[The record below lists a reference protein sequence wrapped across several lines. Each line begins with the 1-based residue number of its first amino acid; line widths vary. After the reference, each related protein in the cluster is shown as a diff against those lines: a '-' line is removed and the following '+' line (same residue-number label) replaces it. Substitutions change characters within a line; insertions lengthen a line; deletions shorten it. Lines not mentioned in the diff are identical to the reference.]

1 MDFIALGLAALG
13 TFIVLAGFYRA
24 SKVTKKLWKSLIQVF
39 SLLLGFIALA
49 VFPVSV
55 ETASSAGAY
64 WFIILIGCS
73 VASKV
78 FFKKKEG
85 VSEIA

>member
-13 TFIVLAGFYRA
+13 SFIVLAGFYLA

-55 ETASSAGAY
+55 ETASSAGTY
-64 WFIILIGCS
+64 WFITLIVCA

-78 FFKKKEG
+78 FFKKKEDT
-85 VSEIA
+85 SERA